1 MMPGIP
7 VQSSVRKAV
16 VLSIDAIASPEFSQ
30 AGLLFRGSRRKS
42 SRDAG
47 QSLNSLY
54 TSLSLEPQSFDAGS
68 EGRGLHAEQFR
79 RTPWAKDLAAGL
91 LECCSDA
98 VAFLALQFVACQQS
112 RFWQRVREGQRS
124 IDCHRLGQLKTQQ
137 TVLREDDSA

>member
-1 MMPGIP
+1 MVCKSGFRNAEINR
-7 VQSSVRKAV
+7 VRKDRSQQQRTIFAKAV

-30 AGLLFRGSRRKS
+30 GRLLFRGSRRKS

-98 VAFLALQFVACQQS
+98 VAFLALQFVARQQS
-112 RFWQRVREGQRS
+112 RF
-124 IDCHRLGQLKTQQ
+124 
-137 TVLREDDSA
+137 